1 MTQKELQ
8 LRKLILLL
16 QNLDSNLLQRA
27 TDYIKGLSDAVS
39 EKEYDW
45 WAELPESVKQ
55 DIEEGLLDIE
65 NGNLIPME
73 EVMKK
78 YNN

>member
-27 TDYIKGLSDAVS
+27 TDYIKGLSDAVN

-45 WAELPESVKQ
+45 WDSLPNSVKQ

-73 EVMKK
+73 DVMKK
-78 YNN
+78 YNT

>member
-1 MTQKELQ
+1 MTQKDIQ
-8 LRKLILLL
+8 LKDLTSML

-27 TDYIKGLSDAVS
+27 TDYIRGLVDASS
-39 EKEYDW
+39 EQKHDW
-45 WAELPESVKQ
+45 WNDLPDSIKQ

-65 NGNLIPME
+65 QGNLIPME

-78 YNN
+78 YSA